1 MLSAVISI
9 TALLLSVALMQ
20 VGTGLFS
27 VFLPLRM
34 ELESFPQLLIGLTGS
49 AYFAGFILGA
59 ATGDR
64 LIARVGHIRCFT
76 ALVAGQVMIALAMLL
91 YVGPEFWVLCRI
103 ATGYFASTVFM
114 VAESWLNERVDNAR
128 RGSVFAIYMV
138 ANYSAIAAGQFMLPL
153 AGTADYRHF
162 VFAALLFAAAVIP
175 VALTKAAAPAPYHGI
190 RFGMKRL
197 YLLSPL
203 GFVACFAIGLVQGA
217 FYGMGSVF
225 ITGLGFDTAAVS
237 RFMGLVVLA
246 GLFAQW
252 PIGKLSDLFDRRLV
266 LVVVAWLTAGFALL
280 IAFDP
285 AVPFTTLL
293 VLGSIYG
300 ALALTIYPVAVAYVC
315 DYARKEELVPVTAG
329 LILTFGA
336 GAALGPVA
344 VSLVMDVLGPRG
356 FFVFIGCVALALA
369 AFGVFRM
376 FRRAAPANEDQGRFV
391 VVPRTSPVVA
401 DLHPHGEP
409 PDPDLLEEPDGG
421 T

>member
-1 MLSAVISI
+1 MLAAVVSI

-34 ELESFPQLLIGLTGS
+34 QLEAFPQLVIGLAGS
-49 AYFAGFILGA
+49 AYFAGFIAGA

-76 ALVAGQVMIALAMLL
+76 ALMAGLVITALLML
-91 YVGPEFWVLCRI
+91 VFVSPEFWVIARI
-103 ATGYFASTVFM
+103 ATGYFASTLFM
-114 VAESWLNERVDNAR
+114 VSESWLNERVDNSQ

-138 ANYSAIAAGQFMLPL
+138 ANYSAIALGQFMLPL
-153 AGTADYRHF
+153 ASPADHKHF
-162 VFAALLFAAAVIP
+162 IFAAVLFAAAVIP
-175 VALTKAAAPAPYHGI
+175 VALTRATAPAPYHGI
-190 RFGMKRL
+190 RFGIRRL

-203 GFVACFAIGLVQGA
+203 GFVACFVIGLVQGA
-217 FYGMGSVF
+217 FYGMGPVF
-225 ITGLGFDTAAVS
+225 VTGMGFDTDAVS

-252 PIGKLSDLFDRRLV
+252 PIGKLSDLFDRRVV

-280 IAFDP
+280 IAFDTSISLGTLYILA
-285 AVPFTTLL
+285 AV
-293 VLGSIYG
+293 YG

-315 DYARKEELVPVTAG
+315 DYADPGELVPVTAG

-336 GAALGPVA
+336 GAAVGPTA
-344 VSLVMDVLGPRG
+344 ASLVMDGFGPTG
-356 FFVFIGCVALALA
+356 LFVFIGSSALLLA
-369 AFGVFRM
+369 AFGVLRM
-376 FRRAAPANEDQGRFV
+376 FRRPSPANEEQGPFV
-391 VVPRTSPVVA
+391 AVPRTSPVVA
-401 DLHPHGEP
+401 DLHPLGEP
-409 PDPDLLEEPDGG
+409 PDPDLMEEPDGG